1 MSVGGLVDKI
11 KISTLAEAEDAMGNL
26 TAGGIEVA
34 LFDNHKAR
42 ITVLNGED
50 QLKIFGFTGKK
61 MWKVI
66 AEHMSTLTQEGN
78 YYLTLAAGASAS
90 VISAST
96 QYKVCYLKHQRD
108 NQNNFRHTSLVI
120 TLD

>member
-1 MSVGGLVDKI
+1 MSVGGLLDRI

-26 TAGGIEVA
+26 VATGTEVA
-34 LFDNHKAR
+34 LYNKHHAR
-42 ITVLNGED
+42 ITVLTGED

-66 AEHMSTLTQEGN
+66 AKYMADLTQEGT
-78 YYLTLAAGASAS
+78 YYLTLAAGAPKS

-108 NQNNFRHTSLVI
+108 ETKFRHTSLVI